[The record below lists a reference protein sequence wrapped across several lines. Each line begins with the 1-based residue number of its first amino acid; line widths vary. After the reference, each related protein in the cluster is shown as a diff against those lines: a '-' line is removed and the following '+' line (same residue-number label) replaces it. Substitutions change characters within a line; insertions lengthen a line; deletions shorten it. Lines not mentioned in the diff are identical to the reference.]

1 MASPKVVFISM
12 FYNIYQEKQQFGY
25 TRIEPN
31 ENYISTSKTGNGTL
45 IIKCLEC
52 DIKNTFQFWCLS
64 QDWIYCVKQILSAK
78 ILMSSWSMF
87 FMNLD

>member
-31 ENYISTSKTGNGTL
+31 ENYISISKTAM
-45 IIKCLEC
+45 EP
-52 DIKNTFQFWCLS
+52 
-64 QDWIYCVKQILSAK
+64 
-78 ILMSSWSMF
+78 
-87 FMNLD
+87 